1 MIKRVLSLGLPS
13 AALGA
18 ALLFASAAQAADKAV
33 VIYNPKKAP
42 IASAVEVPAGKTL
55 VFLSGKL
62 SQVVVDP
69 KAPKESPASLGDTE
83 TQTYGALKVIEEDL
97 KSMGL
102 GMKDVVK
109 MTVFLAGDPAKEG
122 KLDFGG
128 MMKSYT
134 KFFGTPE
141 QPNVPARSTVQV
153 AALAGPQYLV
163 EVEVMA
169 VRP

>member
-1 MIKRVLSLGLPS
+1 MIKQLLMS

-18 ALLFASAAQAADKAV
+18 ALVTAHSTQAAGKSAEKSV

-42 IASAVEVPAGKTL
+42 IASAVEVPAGKSL

-62 SQVVVDP
+62 SQDVVND
-69 KAPKESPASLGDTE
+69 KAPKDSPESLGDTE
-83 TQTYGALKVIEEDL
+83 TQTLGALKVIEADL

-109 MTVFLAGDPAKEG
+109 MTVFLAGDPAKGG
-122 KLDFGG
+122 KLDFAG

-134 KFFGTPE
+134 KYFGTPE

-153 AALAGPQYLV
+153 AALAGPQYLIEI
-163 EVEVMA
+163 EVLA

>member
-1 MIKRVLSLGLPS
+1 MMLKTLLAPAV
-13 AALGA
+13 LGA
-18 ALLFASAAQAADKAV
+18 TLLTAVAAHAADKGV
-33 VIYNPKKAP
+33 TIYNPKKSP

-62 SQVVVDP
+62 SQDIVDP
-69 KAPKESPASLGDTE
+69 KAPKDSMQALGDTE
-83 TQTYGALKVIEEDL
+83 QQTLGALKVIEADL

-109 MTVFLAGDPAKEG
+109 MTVFLAGDPAKGG
-122 KLDFGG
+122 KLDFMG
-128 MMKSYT
+128 MMKSYM

-153 AALAGPQYLV
+153 AALAGPQFLV
-163 EVEVMA
+163 EIEVMA

>member
-1 MIKRVLSLGLPS
+1 MIKELLTA

-18 ALLFASAAQAADKAV
+18 TLLTTVPALAGEKAV
-33 VIYNPKKAP
+33 VIHNPKKAP

-62 SQVVVDP
+62 THDVVDP
-69 KAPKESPASLGDTE
+69 KAPKDSPASLGDTE
-83 TQTYGALKVIEEDL
+83 TQTMGTLKVIEAEL

-102 GMKDVVK
+102 GMKDVAK
-109 MTVFLAGDPAKEG
+109 MTVYLAGDPAKNG

-128 MMKSYT
+128 MMKSYM

-153 AALAGPQYLV
+153 AALAGPQFLV
-163 EVEVMA
+163 EIEVMA

>member
-1 MIKRVLSLGLPS
+1 MIKKLLTT

-18 ALLFASAAQAADKAV
+18 TLLTAVPALAGDKGV

-62 SQVVVDP
+62 SQDIVDP
-69 KAPKESPASLGDTE
+69 KAPKDSPASLGNTE
-83 TQTYGALKVIEEDL
+83 MQTLGTLKVIEAEL

-109 MTVFLAGDPAKEG
+109 MTVFLAGDPAMGG

-153 AALAGPQYLV
+153 AALAGPQFLV
-163 EVEVMA
+163 EIEVMA

>member
-1 MIKRVLSLGLPS
+1 MLKKLLLCAG
-13 AALGA
+13 LGA
-18 ALLFASAAQAADKAV
+18 SLMTAAAVQAADKGV

-42 IASAVEVPAGKTL
+42 IASAVEVPAGKTI

-62 SQVVVDP
+62 SQTIVND
-69 KAPKESPASLGDTE
+69 KAPKDSMEALGDTE
-83 TQTYGALKVIEEDL
+83 AQTLGTLKVIEADL

-102 GMKDVVK
+102 EMKDVVK
-109 MTVFLAGDPAKEG
+109 MTVFLAGDPAKGG
-122 KLDFGG
+122 KLDFMG

-163 EVEVMA
+163 EIEVTA

>member
-1 MIKRVLSLGLPS
+1 MLKKLLLCAG
-13 AALGA
+13 LGA
-18 ALLFASAAQAADKAV
+18 SLMTAAAVQAADKGV

-42 IASAVEVPAGKTL
+42 IASAVEVPAGKTI

-62 SQVVVDP
+62 SQTIVND
-69 KAPKESPASLGDTE
+69 KAPKDSMEALGDTE
-83 TQTYGALKVIEEDL
+83 AQTLGTLKVIEADL

-102 GMKDVVK
+102 EMKDVVK
-109 MTVFLAGDPAKEG
+109 MTVFLAGDPAKGG
-122 KLDFGG
+122 KLDFMG
-128 MMKSYT
+128 MMKSYM

-163 EVEVMA
+163 EIEVTA